1 MSVLASCSHSVSQP
15 VWPLCLGV
23 GMLPPQSAANPSP
36 CDYGTAAVL
45 VLTSHRPFGRSRLVS
60 EHCGPVEVSFV
71 EPRLWPCLAG
81 GHRRAEFP

>member
-45 VLTSHRPFGRSRLVS
+45 VLTSHRPLGRSRLVS
-60 EHCGPVEVSFV
+60 EHCGPVESSLSGDSFMA
-71 EPRLWPCLAG
+71 LLG
-81 GHRRAEFP
+81 GWT